1 MGVADQPIPLSE
13 CALQNTPTA
22 LAYYRGETL
31 SQADFCREVQAL
43 AQVLQHQAEQCFAI
57 FYEQAYPFAVMLFAL
72 WHSGKTV
79 VVAGNNCLA
88 NAENLQQQG
97 CRLVGDWPLAMAA
110 ALPEAD
116 GVAIALSALDA
127 QHSQLTLYTSGS
139 SGQAQ
144 AITKTL
150 GQLQAEVDALERQW
164 GAGLADAQVLA
175 TVSHQHIYGLLF
187 KVLWPLAYQRSFHS
201 PIYLSPEALLKAAA
215 GRPSY
220 WVASPA
226 QLKRLDELSPWAEMK
241 PLKAIF
247 SSGGVLAPELAQH
260 IDTQGGQQVIDI
272 YGSSETG
279 GIAWRKP
286 ACDEYWQPFPG
297 VRIELDAHQQGVL
310 HSPYLPDGEA
320 YVLQDQL
327 ALQQDGRF
335 SVLGR
340 QDRIVKI
347 EEKRLSLD
355 ELERALQ
362 HSELVDNAH
371 CRIWQDKRERIA
383 AVVSLSAQGIGLI
396 KALGRGEL
404 VKQLKSQL
412 LRRFEKVVL
421 PKKWLFVTALPLSAQ
436 GKVDQ
441 TLIHGLWALD
451 SQKFPQVQYVNQGDD
466 GVELCLRVQADLL
479 YFNGHFPEY
488 PILPGVAQL
497 AWAQSYGKLF
507 FPIIQPFT
515 RMEVVK
521 FKKIIHPG
529 DTLTLKLN
537 WNTDSG
543 KLYFDYS
550 SSADAH
556 SSGRLLYGAPA

>member
-1 MGVADQPIPLSE
+1 MRAEPMPNLLSHY
-13 CALQNTPTA
+13 ALQPDA
-22 LAYYRGETL
+22 DLPMACCQGQLL
-31 SQADFCREVQAL
+31 SRADFCKQVAGLAAVLRQQPQSGYAL
-43 AQVLQHQAEQCFAI
+43 

-72 WHSGKTV
+72 WHSDKS
-79 VVAGNNCLA
+79 VAIAANNCQA
-88 NAENLQQQG
+88 SAENLRQQG
-97 CRLVGDWPLAMAA
+97 YCLVGDWPLGLALTLPDAGGAM
-110 ALPEAD
+110 
-116 GVAIALSALDA
+116 ALSALDA

-139 SGQAQ
+139 SGPAQ

-150 GQLQAEVDALERQW
+150 AQLQAEVDALERQW

-187 KVLWPLAYQRSFHS
+187 KVLWPLAYQRIFHS
-201 PIYLSPEALLKAAA
+201 AIYLSPEALLKAAA

-260 IDTQGGQQVIDI
+260 IDKQGSQQVIDI

-297 VRIELDAHQQGVL
+297 VRIELDAHQQLVL
-310 HSPYLPDGEA
+310 HSPYLPDAEP

-362 HSELVDNAH
+362 QSELVDNAH
-371 CRIWQDKRERIA
+371 CRIWQDKRERVA

-421 PKKWLFVTALPLSAQ
+421 PKKWLFVTALPVSAQ
-436 GKVDQ
+436 GKVDLA
-441 TLIHGLWALD
+441 LINGLWAFD
-451 SQKFPQVQYVNQGDD
+451 SRKFPQLQYLNQGDD
-466 GVELCLRVQADLL
+466 GVELCLRVQADLR

-497 AWAQSYGKLF
+497 AWVQSYGKLF

-515 RMEVVK
+515 RMEAVK

-537 WNTDSG
+537 WNADSG

-556 SSGRLLYGAPA
+556 SSGRLLYGAAA